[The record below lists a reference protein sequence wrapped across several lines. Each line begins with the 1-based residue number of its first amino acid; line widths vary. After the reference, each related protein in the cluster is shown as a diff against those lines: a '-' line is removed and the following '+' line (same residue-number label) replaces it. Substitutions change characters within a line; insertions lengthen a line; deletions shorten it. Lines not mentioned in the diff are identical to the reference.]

1 MPKIKTVN
9 HIASIKNYNG
19 VKPIEVIAE
28 ELNIPVTKIIKLDGN
43 ENPYE
48 PLPEVLK
55 ALSSLKNIGN
65 YPDMLCSNLI
75 QILAKKENLD
85 ASNFIVSSGSDE
97 LIELLIKAYANPS
110 DTILSVSPTFGMI
123 SFLAQV
129 HGIKHVAVS
138 QQIVKKESFARYV
151 LNEDQFL
158 DEAKRSKIVFI
169 ARPNN
174 PDGNVVSE
182 NLIKRLLSFPVL
194 VIIDEAYIEFS
205 DSLSVT
211 KWVPN
216 YENLVVL
223 RTFSKAYGL
232 GGLRVGYGI
241 MPNDIRKVLISIK
254 QPYNVN
260 VAGQKA
266 ASAALSS
273 PLVYKRITEM
283 KKTREWFINQLKLVQ
298 SQYKNFWIHPSEACY
313 VLLTFE
319 SPEIPK
325 NLYKHFYSKGI
336 LVRYYSSSDMV
347 NNLRISIGLQKN
359 MVKVFEEIK
368 LFLKG
373 GIENGPSI

>member
-1 MPKIKTVN
+1 MPKIKTAE
-9 HIASIKNYNG
+9 HLSSLKSYNG
-19 VKPIEVIAE
+19 IKPIEVIAE
-28 ELNIPVTKIIKLDGN
+28 ELNIPVANIIKLDGN

-48 PLPEVLK
+48 TLPEVLE
-55 ALSSLKNIGN
+55 ALGSLTNIGN

-75 QILAKKENLD
+75 QVLANKEKLD
-85 ASNFIVSSGSDE
+85 VNNFIISSGSDE

-110 DTILSVSPTFGMI
+110 DTVLSVSPTFGMI

-129 HGIKHVAVS
+129 QGIKHVAVS
-138 QQIVKKESFARYV
+138 QQLVKKESFAHY
-151 LNEDQFL
+151 LLDEEQFL
-158 DEAKRSKIVFI
+158 EEAKGSKIVFI

-174 PDGNVVSE
+174 PDGKVVSE
-182 NLIKRLLSFPVL
+182 RFIERLISLPVL
-194 VIIDEAYIEFS
+194 VVIDEAYIEFS
-205 DSLSVT
+205 AFQTLAE
-211 KWVPN
+211 WVPN

-241 MPNDIRKVLISIK
+241 MSNDIRNILISIK

-260 VAGQKA
+260 IAGQKA
-266 ASAALSS
+266 AIAALSS
-273 PLVYKRITEM
+273 PLVDQRIKKM
-283 KKTREWFINQLKLVQ
+283 KETREWFINQLKSVQ
-298 SQYKNFWIHPSEACY
+298 DQYNNFWIHQSEACY

-325 NLYKHFYSKGI
+325 KLYKHFYSKGI
-336 LVRYYSSSDMV
+336 LVRYYSSSDMI

-359 MVKVFEEIK
+359 MVKVIEELK

-373 GIENGPSI
+373 GN